1 LERDKAYEWPENSLR
16 DNNSKIFFMTFQFVD
31 YAVFASHPSSQRS
44 GVPEGV
50 NFPTFARLEQ
60 KINSATLLR
69 F

>member
-1 LERDKAYEWPENSLR
+1 MA
-16 DNNSKIFFMTFQFVD
+16 FQFVD

-50 NFPTFARLEQ
+50 NFPTICQTGAENKFCHLAP
-60 KINSATLLR
+60 LLG